1 MNWGKAIITAFI
13 AFGSF
18 IGFLVYRMTTA
29 KVDLVRSDYYQ
40 TEIGYQK
47 QIERIR
53 HSRKASDPLKV
64 RFEPAQQQVSF
75 AVPASARGGE
85 VRFFRP
91 SDARLDFTVPVTPG
105 MAPVPTVRLRKG
117 YWKVQVTWTDGQ
129 QEYYSEEHLTL

>member
-53 HSRKASDPLKV
+53 HSRRASDPLKV

-105 MAPVPTVRLRKG
+105 MAPVPTARLRA
-117 YWKVQVTWTDGQ
+117 
-129 QEYYSEEHLTL
+129 YYLFR